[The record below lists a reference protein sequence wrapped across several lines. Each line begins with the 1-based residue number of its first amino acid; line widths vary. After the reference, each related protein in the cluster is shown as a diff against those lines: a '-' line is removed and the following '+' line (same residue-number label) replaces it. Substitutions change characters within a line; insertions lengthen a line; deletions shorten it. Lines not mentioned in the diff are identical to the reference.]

1 MLRDPAAGGTGH
13 GRIIKETKMSG
24 QSTQGAGDGVRPA
37 SGAAEHRAAAPASV
51 ACAVVTIS
59 DTRTSATDKSGALVA
74 ELLQAAGHR
83 VLDRMIVPDE
93 PDRIRSAVSA
103 YAASG
108 DVQAVLLTGGTGISP
123 RDKTFETI
131 TALLTKPLPGY
142 GELFRMLSFQEIG
155 AAALL
160 SRAVAGLVGTMA
172 VLTMPGSSAAVR
184 LAMEKLIL
192 PELGHIVREATK
204 R

>member
-1 MLRDPAAGGTGH
+1 MAGQQTRAATSA
-13 GRIIKETKMSG
+13 E
-24 QSTQGAGDGVRPA
+24 
-37 SGAAEHRAAAPASV
+37 EHRAASPASV

-59 DTRTSATDKSGALVA
+59 DTRTIETDKSGPLIV

-83 VLDRMIVPDE
+83 IVDRGIVPDE
-93 PDRIRSAVSA
+93 PAHIRALVSG
-103 YAASG
+103 YRLRG

-123 RDKTFETI
+123 RDQTFETI
-131 TALLTKPLPGY
+131 TAMLTKLLPGY
-142 GELFRMLSFQEIG
+142 GELFRMLSYQEIG

-160 SRAVAGLVGTMA
+160 SRAVGGLLDNMV

-192 PELGHIVREATK
+192 PEMGHIVREATK